1 MDSFL
6 SVALYIYGYKIYLN
20 NHKIYIT
27 KNNHIFY
34 LMEKPNLHSQRSR
47 WHLTLRALLFL
58 LMIGYGLSVRA
69 SDSKVSINANG
80 TALENVLKSIEQQTK
95 YRFIY
100 SKETINVSIPVTL
113 NVKDEALTTVLD
125 QLLTR
130 HDIAYTIDKK
140 QIVLNKKA
148 ASQSHPS
155 KQQVSKGNIIKIVGT
170 VTDTKG
176 EPLIGA
182 SVIVEGENKGVTTDI
197 DGNYEID
204 VPEGGRLMFSY
215 IGFTPEKKKIDKDGR
230 IDIVMSEDSQ
240 LLNEVV
246 VIGYGTMDKKELT
259 SAISHV
265 SEKDFLTISSSDPA
279 MLIQGKVPGVSI
291 SNTGAADPNNQASI
305 QIRGVASRSAGLSP
319 LIVIDGVPGGSLA
332 NVNPND
338 IASFDV
344 LKDGAASA
352 IYGTQ
357 GSNGVILVTTK
368 KASKDGTTNITYS
381 ATLSWDKVNRDLDMM
396 SSTDYREVRLP
407 WGDNGTDLGGD
418 YDWFAGVSRT
428 GFGQK
433 HNISASGGNER
444 ANFRISAD
452 YKKSHGVDLRS
463 NREEYGGRASVG
475 LSSKGDL
482 FNLNLNLSPRLISSD
497 AADWNV
503 FRNAIAANPTTPL
516 MDKEDP
522 TRYYNFFGQTSA
534 YNPVEVQKLETNHTD
549 TKMIDMDGTLKLN
562 LLPLLWTG
570 SRECP
575 ITLNTQITVAEHRYS
590 YDQKW
595 FRPSTSTMAINA
607 GYDGQASRSYSKTR
621 QDVLEW
627 IGNATGKFGRNNI
640 KLMLGYS
647 YQYFQNSGFNAE
659 NSDFPNDGLGADNL
673 GSGEYAKDEGIIGM
687 GSYKNDSKL
696 IAFFGRISYNWD
708 GKYLLTASL
717 RHEGSSKFGKNNKWG
732 NFPAVSIGWRI
743 SNESFMEPSRSWLND
758 LKIRADYGES
768 GNQNFG
774 SYMSLATMAGY
785 GYSYINGR
793 YLQGWGAS
801 KNPNPDLKWERAKN
815 WNIGLDFA
823 MFNNRFSGSLNYF
836 RRRTED
842 LLGDYNVSVPPYMW
856 PTAFVNVGTME
867 NSGFEFDLN
876 VIAVQSR
883 DFTYSFNVIGST
895 MKNKF
900 IDFSNTKYIGQDFY
914 NMCETENP
922 FPYYYLQRI
931 EKGQS
936 IGNFYMW
943 KYYGID
949 HNGDW
954 LVYNKAGE
962 VISANR
968 ATEEDKVKVGN
979 GLPKFTMSTTHTFRY
994 RNFDLALFFRGAFG
1008 FDLFNIHDFYYGTR
1022 KYSGNMLKKAYGKN
1036 FKINA
1041 TGTHAVTDYFLERGD
1056 YFKLDQITLGY
1067 TLNLPN
1073 VRFMNKLRIYGSVTN
1088 VFTITKFSGI
1098 DPSTYPVNGLT
1109 PGALGSCMYY
1119 PTTRQF
1125 IVGAQ
1130 IDF

>member
-1 MDSFL
+1 MGKVMPVDCR
-6 SVALYIYGYKIYLN
+6 N
-20 NHKIYIT
+20 R
-27 KNNHIFY
+27 
-34 LMEKPNLHSQRSR
+34 QRR
-47 WHLTLRALLFL
+47 VLRPLLVL
-58 LMIGYGLSVRA
+58 LMLCIGAAAHAVGN
-69 SDSKVSINANG
+69 KVSLDVRNAP
-80 TALENVLKSIEQQTK
+80 LENVLRSIEKQTD
-95 YRFIY
+95 YRFFY
-100 SKETINVSIPVTL
+100 SKETVNVSNRVSVSARNESIRS
-113 NVKDEALTTVLD
+113 VLD
-125 QLLTR
+125 RILPPQGISYVIENKRIALKQAPASSANKQLKAENN
-130 HDIAYTIDKK
+130 D
-140 QIVLNKKA
+140 NK
-148 ASQSHPS
+148 
-155 KQQVSKGNIIKIVGT
+155 VRITGT
-170 VTDTKG
+170 VTDGHG
-176 EPLIGA
+176 EPLTGVSVMVPGERIG
-182 SVIVEGENKGVTTDI
+182 VITDI
-197 DGNYEID
+197 DGNYEIE
-204 VPEGGRLMFSY
+204 VPQGSQLRFSY
-215 IGFTPEKKKIDKDGR
+215 IGYTPEKKKADKSGKLDV
-230 IDIVMSEDSQ
+230 VMTEDSQ
-240 LLNEVV
+240 LLSEVV

-265 SEKDFLTISSSDPA
+265 GEKDFLTISSSDPA

-291 SNTGAADPNNQASI
+291 SNTGAADPNNQSSI
-305 QIRGVASRSAGLSP
+305 QIRGVASRSAGISP

-338 IASFDV
+338 IASFDI

-368 KASKDGTTNITYS
+368 KGNKDGTTTITYS

-396 SSTDYREVRLP
+396 SSADYREIRLP

-428 GFGQK
+428 GFSQK
-433 HNISASGGNER
+433 HNLSAAGGNER
-444 ANFRISAD
+444 ANYRVSAD
-452 YKKSHGVDLRS
+452 FKKSHGVDLRS
-463 NREEYGGRASVG
+463 DREEYGARASVN
-475 LSSKGDL
+475 LTSKNGL
-482 FNLNLNLSPRLISSD
+482 FNLNVNLSPRLISSD

-522 TRYYNFFGQTSA
+522 TLYYNFFGQTSA
-534 YNPVEVQKLETNHTD
+534 YNPVEVQKLEKNHTD
-549 TKMIDMDGTLKLN
+549 SKMIDMDGTLKLN
-562 LLPLLWTG
+562 LLPLLWTS

-575 ITLNTQITVAEHRYS
+575 LTVNTQITFAEHRYS

-607 GYDGQASRSYSKTR
+607 GYDGQASQSHSGNR

-627 IGNATGKFGRNNI
+627 LANATGRFGKSNV

-647 YQYFQNSGFNAE
+647 YQYFQNSGFSVE
-659 NSDFPNDGLGADNL
+659 NSDFANDGLGADNI
-673 GSGEYAKDEGIIGM
+673 GSGEYAKEEGVIGM
-687 GSYKNDSKL
+687 SSYKNDSKL
-696 IAFFGRISYNWD
+696 IAFFGRVSYDWD

-717 RHEGSSKFGKNNKWG
+717 RHEGSSKFGKNHKWG
-732 NFPAVSIGWRI
+732 NFPAVSVGWRI
-743 SNESFMEPSRSWLND
+743 SKEKFMESSRTWLDD

-785 GYSYINGR
+785 GYSYVNGR

-801 KNPNPDLKWERAKN
+801 KNPNPDLKWERARN
-815 WNIGLDFA
+815 WNVGIDFA
-823 MFNNRFSGSLNYF
+823 MFNNRFSGSFNYF
-836 RRRTED
+836 QRRTED

-876 VIAVQSR
+876 VNAVQSR
-883 DFTYSFNVIGST
+883 DFTYSFNIVGST

-900 IDFSNTKYIGQDFY
+900 VDFSNTKYIGQDFY

-931 EKGQS
+931 EKGES

-943 KYYGID
+943 KYHGID

-954 LVYNKAGE
+954 LVYNKDGE
-962 VISANR
+962 VISASR

-994 RNFDLALFFRGAFG
+994 RDFDLSLFFRGAFG

-1036 FKINA
+1036 FKISA
-1041 TGTHAVTDYFLERGD
+1041 SGPHAATDYFLERGD

-1073 VRFMNKLRIYGSVTN
+1073 VRFMNKIRIYASVN
-1088 VFTITKFSGI
+1088 NIFTITKFSGV

-1109 PGALGSCMYY
+1109 PGAQGSCMYY

>member
-1 MDSFL
+1 MDS
-6 SVALYIYGYKIYLN
+6 SD
-20 NHKIYIT
+20 
-27 KNNHIFY
+27 IFY

-100 SKETINVSIPVTL
+100 SKETINVSIPVSL

-696 IAFFGRISYNWD
+696 IAFFGRISYDWD

-743 SNESFMEPSRSWLND
+743 SNESFMEPSHSWLND

>member
-1 MDSFL
+1 
-6 SVALYIYGYKIYLN
+6 
-20 NHKIYIT
+20 
-27 KNNHIFY
+27 
-34 LMEKPNLHSQRSR
+34 MEKPNSHSQRSR

-69 SDSKVSINANG
+69 SDSNVSIDANG

-140 QIVLNKKA
+140 QIVLNKKS